1 MTKNNYSVRG
11 NTIVLNNGKTINF
24 DYPIFE
30 KEVID
35 IDGIIIVVLEIPPR
49 INYNNNVFALNL
61 NGEIIWRINFT
72 KEQLFS
78 QEKNCSFVGAF
89 LNKEGQLILFNWCDT
104 AFIINPKNGEI
115 LDRHVTR

>member
-1 MTKNNYSVRG
+1 MTKNNYSFEG
-11 NTIVLNNGKTINF
+11 SSIILNNGKTIKF
-24 DYPIFE
+24 DYAIKE
-30 KEVID
+30 KRVIE
-35 IDGIIIVVLEIPPR
+35 IDGMIIVVLEIPPG

-61 NGEIIWRINFT
+61 NGEIIWRINFK

-78 QEKNCSFVGAF
+78 QAKNCSFVGTF